1 MHPERSV
8 CCIMNDTRDYIID
21 QAYKLFLNK
30 SYDGVSISDISKSI
44 GFTKGALYHHFVN
57 KEDLF
62 KAVIDKYLKIIS
74 LHEINMDITLE
85 DYIKEIVD
93 YVSQMVN
100 TTCIDD
106 QPFEPISYLTL
117 LIDAL
122 RHYPGFAEQH
132 EDFFNKEIGNLAV
145 ALDRAV
151 KTGEIRNDIDV
162 SLTAL
167 NLFSLCT
174 GVAGNLFR
182 SDSPSEA
189 INTFQAQMTEFYK
202 TLKK

>member
-1 MHPERSV
+1 
-8 CCIMNDTRDYIID
+8 MNDTREYIID

-30 SYDGVSISDISKSI
+30 SYEGVSISDISQSI

-62 KAVIDKYLKIIS
+62 KAVIDKYLRIIS
-74 LHEINMDITLE
+74 LGEIKQDISLE
-85 DYIKEIVD
+85 EYIKEIID
-93 YVSQMVN
+93 YVRQIVN

-106 QPFEPISYLTL
+106 QPFEPVNYLTL

-122 RHYPGFAEQH
+122 RHYPGFAERH
-132 EDFFNKEIGNLAV
+132 EDFFNSEIDNLKIV
-145 ALDRAV
+145 IDRAV
-151 KTGEIRNDIDV
+151 KNGEIREDV
-162 SLTAL
+162 DTTLTAL
-167 NLFSLCT
+167 NLFSLST

-189 INTFQAQMTEFYK
+189 IKTFQSQMVEFYK
-202 TLKK
+202 ILKK